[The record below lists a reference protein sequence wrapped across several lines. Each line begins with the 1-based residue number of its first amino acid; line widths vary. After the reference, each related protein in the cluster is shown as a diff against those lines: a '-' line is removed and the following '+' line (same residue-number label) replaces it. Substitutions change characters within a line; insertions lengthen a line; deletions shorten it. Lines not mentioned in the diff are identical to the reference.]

1 MFSIQRTVNARP
13 FAKERLLETARATL
27 RRHGLRAAV
36 VGVLA
41 FIALRS
47 VLSAN
52 GGEPAVP
59 LDDAYIHFQYA
70 RSFWEGRGFAFTE
83 GSIPAPGATSL
94 LWPAALAL
102 FYGLGLRAENVI
114 WAAWLL
120 GFVSLGFLGHETRR
134 ICDRLLSRDGGLAA
148 EGMVYAFG
156 GFLWFAAS
164 GMEVVPLAFVL
175 ARSVRRAAEWL
186 EAGETRGSPRELI
199 VLAFVGPLLRPEG
212 ALATLFVAVTLAFTL
227 AGKRR
232 AFAALALSGAFVPM
246 LVNWLGTGRAGT
258 TTATVKW
265 LPLNPYHQGPA
276 LWAAVSYNV
285 ELLFGTLLDG
295 RVWSAVFLPQGS
307 ALLLWLAPPALV
319 FFAFKRGVRGRALLV
334 LAFACGMLLPAT
346 YDSFLWNRLRYL
358 WPFMPAW
365 FVGVAALAELVGRAL
380 GSFDAKL
387 VRVRLLVSGVAI
399 GGLLDHLPFTISD
412 LSTSAHAISA
422 QQVALGRWAAG
433 ALPEKA
439 VLGVNDTGA
448 IAYYSGR
455 RVFDV
460 VGLTTLGEGRY
471 WVAGSGSRF
480 EHYERLPRAA
490 LPSDFIVYP
499 EWFALPELFGEY
511 HTARSVPGA
520 TILGGETMVAYTAD
534 YGALGTGAHPRGVHG
549 TCRPTDEVDTAD
561 LESEARAEY
570 ALFDATAADNVVQT
584 HEGISD
590 GGRKRRVLDRFSV
603 VLPANGKLVARLA
616 AESADTVTFRSGARE
631 LARFALTGA
640 PFEEVAFRLPST
652 PPSGASKTSVEV
664 VAESGTFASFHY
676 WLYPACLP

>member
-13 FAKERLLETARATL
+13 FSKERLLELTRAAL
-27 RRHGLRAAV
+27 RRHGLRAAI

-41 FIALRS
+41 FMGLRS
-47 VLSAN
+47 VLAAN

-70 RSFWEGRGFAFTE
+70 RAFWEGRGFAFTE
-83 GSIPAPGATSL
+83 GAAPTPGATSL
-94 LWPAALAL
+94 LWPAALSL

-134 ICDRLLSRDGGLAA
+134 LCDRLLSRDGGIAA

-175 ARSVRRAAEWL
+175 ARAARRCAEWL
-186 EAGETRGSPRELI
+186 EAGDARGKPTELV
-199 VLAFVGPLLRPEG
+199 VLAFLGPLLRPEG
-212 ALATLFVAVTLAFTL
+212 ALGTVFVTATLAFTL
-227 AGKRR
+227 RGKRR
-232 AFAALALSGAFVPM
+232 ALAAVALAGAFVPT
-246 LVNWLGTGRAGT
+246 LVNYLATGHGGT

-265 LPLNPYHQGPA
+265 LPLSPYHQGSS
-276 LWAAVSYNV
+276 LWSAVLYNV

-295 RVWSAVFLPQGS
+295 RVWSAVFLPEGS
-307 ALLLWLAPPALV
+307 GLFLWLAPAALL
-319 FFAFKRGVRGRALLV
+319 FFALTAQARFRALFL
-334 LAFACGMLLPAT
+334 LALALGILLPTT

-380 GSFDAKL
+380 GRFDSKL
-387 VRVRLLVSGVAI
+387 VRVRLLLSGVAI
-399 GGLLDHLPFTISD
+399 GGLLDHLPFTLSD
-412 LSTSAHAISA
+412 LSNSARAISA
-422 QQVALGRWAAG
+422 QQVSLGRWAAS
-433 ALPEKA
+433 ALPENA

-471 WVAGSGSRF
+471 WVAGPGSRF
-480 EHYERLPRAA
+480 EHYERLPRSV

-499 EWFALPELFGEY
+499 EWFALPDLFGTY

-520 TILGGETMVAYTAD
+520 TILGGETMAAYAAD
-534 YGALGTGAHPRGVHG
+534 YAALGTGARPRGLDSS
-549 TCRPTDEVDTAD
+549 CRPLDEVDVAD
-561 LESEARAEY
+561 LESEAHAAY
-570 ALFDATAADNVVQT
+570 ALFDATSADNFVRT
-584 HEGISD
+584 SEGVSD
-590 GGRKRRVLDRFSV
+590 GGRKRRTLERFHLAV
-603 VLPANGKLVARLA
+603 PANGKLVARLA
-616 AESADTVTFRSGARE
+616 AESADSVAFRTGSRTFAIVR
-631 LARFALTGA
+631 LTGA
-640 PFEEVAFRLPST
+640 PFDEVSVPLPSS
-652 PPSGASKTSVEV
+652 PSVERTSIEIE
-664 VAESGTFASFHY
+664 ANAGTFSSFHY
-676 WLYPACLP
+676 WAFPPCAP